1 MDTITIESIKTTII
15 VVIAL
20 WGAYKVLKE
29 IIKAF
34 NERHDREQSWDKMT
48 TMENDI
54 MEKYKKDQAE
64 KWAQYDA
71 KIEQVNTKLEENQT
85 DTEAKLQE
93 IRSELCLLTYAMM
106 GALDGL
112 KQLGCNGKVTDAR
125 ERIDKHLNQ
134 SAHDVEKTE

>member
-20 WGAYKVLKE
+20 WGVYKVLKE